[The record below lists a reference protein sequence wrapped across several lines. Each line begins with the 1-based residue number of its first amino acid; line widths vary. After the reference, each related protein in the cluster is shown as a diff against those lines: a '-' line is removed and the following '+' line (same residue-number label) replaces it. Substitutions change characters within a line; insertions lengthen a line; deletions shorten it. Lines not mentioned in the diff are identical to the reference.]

1 MKIVLTGL
9 QHHREHCVC
18 FHAVGRVQPYSTAGA
33 VAFYCA
39 VTGSIDFTVR

>member
-18 FHAVGRVQPYSTAGA
+18 FHAVGVQPYSTAGA
-33 VAFYCA
+33 GAFYCA